1 MEAFLS
7 STFGVFIAEIGDKTQ
22 LFTLFLAARFA
33 QKNAVIAGIFAATL
47 LNHLVSAWLGVWL
60 AASVSP
66 VLVKWI
72 VGLSFIA
79 VGLWLL
85 KPDKDDDGDNGGGGR
100 WLKYGAFAAT
110 LVLFFLAEIG
120 DKTQIATVLLAA
132 RYNDLA
138 WVVSGSV
145 LGLMLANV
153 PVAYLGEKIMAKV
166 PAAAVRRAVRR
177 AACLLFCLLGVLTLV
192 GGGIGLS

>member
-7 STFGVFIAEIGDKTQ
+7 STFGVFVAEIGDKTQ
-22 LFTLFLAARFA
+22 LLTLFLAARFS

-47 LNHLVSAWLGVWL
+47 LNHAVSAWLGVWL
-60 AASVSP
+60 AANVSHETIQW
-66 VLVKWI
+66 LV
-72 VGLSFIA
+72 GASFIA

-85 KPDKDDDGDNGGGGR
+85 IPDRDGADGNAR

-132 RYNDLA
+132 KYQNLA
-138 WVVSGSV
+138 AVVIGSV

-153 PVAYLGEKIMAKV
+153 PVAYLGAGIVGKI
-166 PAAAVRRAVRR
+166 PAAAVRR
-177 AACLLFCLLGVLTLV
+177 AACLLFCVLGILTLP
-192 GGGIGLS
+192 LTD

>member
-22 LFTLFLAARFA
+22 LLTLFLAARFA

-85 KPDKDDDGDNGGGGR
+85 KPDKDDDGNNGR

-145 LGLMLANV
+145 LGLMLANM

-166 PAAAVRRAVRR
+166 PAAAVRRA
-177 AACLLFCLLGVLTLV
+177 ACLLFCLLGVLTLA

>member
-22 LFTLFLAARFA
+22 LLTLFLAARFA

-79 VGLWLL
+79 
-85 KPDKDDDGDNGGGGR
+85 
-100 WLKYGAFAAT
+100 
-110 LVLFFLAEIG
+110 
-120 DKTQIATVLLAA
+120 
-132 RYNDLA
+132 
-138 WVVSGSV
+138 
-145 LGLMLANV
+145 GLMLANV

-166 PAAAVRRAVRR
+166 PAAAVRRA
-177 AACLLFCLLGVLTLV
+177 ACLLFCLLGVLTLA

>member
-22 LFTLFLAARFA
+22 LLTLFLAARFA

-85 KPDKDDDGDNGGGGR
+85 KPDKDDDQRQRPLVEIRRVCRHAGVVFPGR
-100 WLKYGAFAAT
+100 
-110 LVLFFLAEIG
+110 
-120 DKTQIATVLLAA
+120 
-132 RYNDLA
+132 N
-138 WVVSGSV
+138 
-145 LGLMLANV
+145 
-153 PVAYLGEKIMAKV
+153 
-166 PAAAVRRAVRR
+166 RR
-177 AACLLFCLLGVLTLV
+177 
-192 GGGIGLS
+192 